1 VIASVAPGGTPIAP
15 GGTPPS
21 IPAIAARRV
30 LIAVAHP
37 RIAAGL
43 EALLDAEHRY
53 HLRRASSGAD
63 LAAGAD
69 AVIADAAFLDANGA
83 PAGVPAVVLLDP
95 SADRGSLEARVPF
108 ARAWL
113 TTSATGEELIAALDG
128 VLAAVPMAVPPVVH
142 PAAVHPA
149 AVHPAAAPPVPTR
162 PAPTPPVLSQPAA
175 IPVAR
180 ARVEPAPAEPA
191 DAAPATAG
199 WTLSDIAGIA
209 LVVFGVACG
218 VAGLAFLWMLVRP

>member
-1 VIASVAPGGTPIAP
+1 MIASVAPGGTPIAP

-21 IPAIAARRV
+21 IPAIGARRV

-53 HLRRASSGAD
+53 DLQRASSGAD

-95 SADRGSLEARVPF
+95 AADRASLEARVPL

-128 VLAAVPMAVPPVVH
+128 VLAASPIVPFPAVPVRPTIAPSVVKTPVPISVVSPRVEGPTAK
-142 PAAVHPA
+142 PAA
-149 AVHPAAAPPVPTR
+149 
-162 PAPTPPVLSQPAA
+162 
-175 IPVAR
+175 
-180 ARVEPAPAEPA
+180 
-191 DAAPATAG
+191 AAPATAG
-199 WTLSDIAGIA
+199 RLLDDVAGIA
-209 LVVFGVACG
+209 RLVFGVTCG
-218 VAGLAFLWMLVRP
+218 AIGLAFLWMALRP